1 MANQNT
7 QSDQTQNDQPEVVV
21 DPLHNEK
28 LALAPLRELIVLQGS
43 ADMGAAQADE
53 VIDGYFKEHGLT
65 IKSYQLRSPTT
76 SAVKSIAKREGWQ
89 ENEKQAHSNLLRF
102 IQSGYIE
109 GAINKIKGGAR
120 ISKAV
125 IAAFLSCEGKS
136 KAMEKVLTTNQYSYY
151 KAVWLPTPEVN
162 DNPSARASFNRLLKK
177 VETIEENALKESLQ
191 EKVSQ
196 YSEEELVGRL
206 TTAEKAL
213 RTKQTVDT
221 EEVRL
226 KKWGEKTLEKVRKN
240 ENPIFNHSKAVQGLV
255 MFISAF
261 DKDLE
266 SKDS

>member
-28 LALAPLRELIVLQGS
+28 QALTPLRDLIVAQGS
-43 ADMGAAQADE
+43 ADMVADE
-53 VIDGYFKEHGLT
+53 ADKQIDKYFEVNGLP
-65 IKSYQLRSPTT
+65 IRSYQLRSLT
-76 SAVKSIAKREGWQ
+76 SAQVKAIAKRDGW
-89 ENEKQAHSNLLRF
+89 EVNEKQAHSAMLRF
-102 IQSGYIE
+102 TQSGYIE
-109 GAINKIKGGAR
+109 GAINKIKGGSR
-120 ISKAV
+120 VSKV
-125 IAAFLSCEGKS
+125 IVKAFLSCEGKS
-136 KAMEKVLTTNQYSYY
+136 RDMENILTDKQYAYYQHVWIANAVTN
-151 KAVWLPTPEVN
+151 P
-162 DNPSARASFNRLLKK
+162 NPVARASFNRLLKK

-213 RTKQTVDT
+213 RAKQTQDS

-226 KKWGEKTLEKVRKN
+226 KKWGENTLEKVRKN
-240 ENPIFNHSKAVQGLV
+240 ENPVFNHSKAVQGLI